1 MITVQRIRNSFTIRE
16 IFKDD
21 WDLVTD
27 DGCGTFEDFY
37 PDSKNENKHFII
49 VQEDKSL
56 VCLVMCY
63 KLTYTLAECHLIVC
77 KKFRGKDLTEHFAK
91 VREFLLENTPI
102 KNLITLLPKSRKY
115 IYNYA
120 LKYGWKEK
128 CTIKHAFLKD
138 HILEDCVLLE
148 LGLL

>member
-1 MITVQRIRNSFTIRE
+1 MITVQRIHNSFTIRE

-21 WDLVTD
+21 WEKVTD
-27 DGCGTFEDFY
+27 DGCGAFESFY
-37 PDSKNENKHFII
+37 PDSKNENKYFLL
-49 VQEDKSL
+49 VQEDKAL

-63 KLTYTLAECHLIVC
+63 KLTHTLAECHLIVC
-77 KKFRGKDLTEHFAK
+77 KNFRGKNLTEHFNK
-91 VREFLLENTPI
+91 VHEFLLENTTI
-102 KNLITLLPKSRKY
+102 KNLITLLPKSRKH

-128 CTIKHAFLKD
+128 CIIKHAFLKD